1 MRLKT
6 RRLANIFSDKAS
18 IILRALL
25 REPSR
30 DWTIADL
37 IKEGVSET
45 QAINVLDLLSDKEW
59 ITRHR
64 QWRNHFVNLT
74 QPDHLLQE
82 WVRNY
87 RLDWNPTALY
97 PNHTPHFL
105 RELTGEL
112 KKWGVPFAL
121 TGLSGARL
129 VAPYVA
135 QSTEFIYLLTHAAE
149 AEDVLRKIE
158 NRFLLPFPGSSGN
171 IHLMVPYYADALPK
185 SLQTIEGLPVV
196 SNLQLYLDLV
206 NEPTTGADQ
215 AQWLWKKL
223 LEAQKPIVPV
233 QMKEPRPA
241 HLCKP
246 RF

>member
-1 MRLKT
+1 
-6 RRLANIFSDKAS
+6 
-18 IILRALL
+18 
-25 REPSR
+25 
-30 DWTIADL
+30 
-37 IKEGVSET
+37 
-45 QAINVLDLLSDKEW
+45 
-59 ITRHR
+59 
-64 QWRNHFVNLT
+64 
-74 QPDHLLQE
+74 
-82 WVRNY
+82 
-87 RLDWNPTALY
+87 
-97 PNHTPHFL
+97 L